1 MTGRFEMGRVI
12 STEGPGK
19 TRNQHRRTIAEVL
32 RILSQKQELDE
43 EVKDLATVIVFSL
56 HGIADTVEQTTAAW
70 DKKNYYLKADRFR
83 REWAWVEEA
92 IEELSDLIYRG
103 RWDRLPGFLARLA
116 PRFADVKV
124 SRLTRNPSLWKGAYR
139 RFMDG

>member
-1 MTGRFEMGRVI
+1 MGRVI

-19 TRNQHRRTIAEVL
+19 VRNQHRRTIAEAL

-43 EVKDLATVIVFSL
+43 EVKDLAAVIVFSL

-70 DKKNYYLKADRFR
+70 DKRNYYLKADRFR

-103 RWDRLPGFLARLA
+103 RWEHLPAFLARLA
-116 PRFADVKV
+116 PHFADVKV
-124 SRLTRNPSLWKGAYR
+124 VRLTRNPSLWKGAYQ
-139 RFMDG
+139 RFMQG